1 MSIVNNISA
10 GIDGAG
16 DGRSARWERHRS
28 ERRLDLLALA
38 RKAIHHLG
46 PQASM
51 DDIAAHASTSKPV
64 YYRYFGDKEGLR
76 QALSELVIGDFRRQ
90 VLAAGKAQQAE
101 AVALHAMVTAYLQ
114 LAQSSPNIYFF
125 VTAQPV
131 DALTAPNAVEDDSTR
146 VLGAFFDEVALLI
159 SERLTAYA
167 GAAPGNPTPA
177 VALWPRAA
185 LGMVR
190 SAGELWLR
198 QVDDPQRPTLEELAD
213 ALCDWLT
220 HGISST
226 KPGAQPRQKGSS

>member
-1 MSIVNNISA
+1 MSNVNEISV
-10 GIDGAG
+10 GIDGAS
-16 DGRSARWERHRS
+16 DGRAARWERHRS
-28 ERRLDLLALA
+28 ERREELLFLA

-76 QALSELVIGDFRRQ
+76 QALGEVVIGDLKEQ

-101 AVALHAMVTAYLQ
+101 AGALHAMVTAYLH

-125 VTAQPV
+125 VTAQPTDV
-131 DALTAPNAVEDDSTR
+131 LTTPNATHADSTK
-146 VLGAFFDEVALLI
+146 VLGAFFDEITVLMT
-159 SERLTAYA
+159 ERVTAYL
-167 GAAPGNPTPA
+167 GATLQPSTPA
-177 VALWPRAA
+177 LALWPRAA

-198 QVDDPQRPTLEELAD
+198 QPHDSNRPTLEELAD
-213 ALCDWLT
+213 ALCSWLT
-220 HGISST
+220 HGITSS
-226 KPGAQPRQKGSS
+226 KPGA

>member
-1 MSIVNNISA
+1 M
-10 GIDGAG
+10 
-16 DGRSARWERHRS
+16 
-28 ERRLDLLALA
+28 A

-51 DDIAAHASTSKPV
+51 DDIAAHGNTSKPV

-76 QALSELVIGDFRRQ
+76 QALGDVVIHDFRGQ
-90 VLAAGKAQQAE
+90 VLAAGLAQQAE
-101 AVALHAMVTAYLQ
+101 AGALHAMVTAYLE

-131 DALTAPNAVEDDSTR
+131 DALTTPHAAGGGPTR
-146 VLGAFFDEVALLI
+146 VLDAFFDEITQIMAERVA
-159 SERLTAYA
+159 AYF
-167 GAAPGNPTPA
+167 GAHPDSSNPA

-198 QVDDPQRPTLEELAD
+198 QPHDENRPTLEELAD
-213 ALCDWLT
+213 ALCSWLT
-220 HGISST
+220 HGIAST
-226 KPGAQPRQKGSS
+226 KPGA